1 MDQSRPLPRGGVQ
14 FAKVRKEHE
23 CIGKAQKRLK
33 TGCVGSCGGDKS
45 RGAFHTHAI
54 MRLGAQIPYKEEMG
68 TILYDK

>member
-1 MDQSRPLPRGGVQ
+1 MHG
-14 FAKVRKEHE
+14 AK
-23 CIGKAQKRLK
+23 IGKELRKR
-33 TGCVGSCGGDKS
+33 C